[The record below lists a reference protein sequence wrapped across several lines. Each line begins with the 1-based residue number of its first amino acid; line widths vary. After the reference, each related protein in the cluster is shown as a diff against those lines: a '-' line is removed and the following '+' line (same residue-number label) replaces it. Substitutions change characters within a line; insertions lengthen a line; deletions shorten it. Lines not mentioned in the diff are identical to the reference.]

1 MRVLIKNGHIVTAV
15 DSYVADILIDG
26 ETVAMI
32 GKDLSN
38 VIGAV
43 DKTIDAT
50 GKLVIPG
57 GIDPH
62 THMDLPFGGTS
73 SSDDFETGTRAAAFG
88 GTTTIIDFAVQ
99 YKGQALN
106 EALDAWFAKAEGK
119 ATTDY
124 AFHLICTDLPDERL
138 PELKAMINQGVTSFK
153 LFMAYP
159 GVFLVDDGVI
169 FKAMTEAGENGGLIC
184 MHAENGVVIDVLV
197 KRAIEQGRTAPKYHA
212 LTRPTKAEAE
222 GVHRAIAIAEMANS
236 PVYIVHLSC
245 YDALKEVQAA
255 RDLGL
260 PAFAET
266 CPQYLLLD
274 HSLYEKPDF
283 EGAKYVMTPPLRDR
297 ENQELLWRGLRGND
311 LQVISTDH
319 CPFCFKEQKELGR
332 DDFSKIP
339 NGGPGV
345 ENRMSL
351 IYHHGV
357 TQGRISLNRFVELTS
372 TAAAKIF
379 GLFPRKGTIAVGS
392 DADIVIFDPNR
403 EQTISAATH
412 HMRVDYSAY
421 EGWKVKG
428 VTEIV
433 LSRGKVIV
441 ENGEWKGKI
450 GAGGFIKRSAFA

>member
-1 MRVLIKNGHIVTAV
+1 
-15 DSYVADILIDG
+15 
-26 ETVAMI
+26 
-32 GKDLSN
+32 
-38 VIGAV
+38 
-43 DKTIDAT
+43 
-50 GKLVIPG
+50 
-57 GIDPH
+57 
-62 THMDLPFGGTS
+62 
-73 SSDDFETGTRAAAFG
+73 
-88 GTTTIIDFAVQ
+88 
-99 YKGQALN
+99 
-106 EALDAWFAKAEGK
+106 
-119 ATTDY
+119 
-124 AFHLICTDLPDERL
+124 
-138 PELKAMINQGVTSFK
+138 
-153 LFMAYP
+153 MAYP
-159 GVFLVDDGVI
+159 GVFLVDDGTI
-169 FKAMTEAGENGGLIC
+169 FKAMTVAGENGGLIC

-222 GVHRAIAIAEMANS
+222 GVHRAIAIAEMANA

-274 HSLYEKPDF
+274 YSLYEKPDF

-379 GLFPRKGTIAVGS
+379 GLFPKKGTIAVGS

-421 EGWKVKG
+421 EGWRVRG
-428 VTEIV
+428 APETVI
-433 LSRGKVIV
+433 SRGRVIV
-441 ENGEWKGKI
+441 ENNEFNGKAGEGRFLKRGTFIGK
-450 GAGGFIKRSAFA
+450 